1 MPSMWGEGEKGQ
13 AKCFKRKQKI
23 LFLLQGVQGGG
34 GGGSWMHVGK
44 VSTDFI
50 PACELS
56 FKRSALI

>member
-1 MPSMWGEGEKGQ
+1 MPAMWGEGEKGQ
-13 AKCFKRKQKI
+13 AKCFKRKQNI
-23 LFLLQGVQGGG
+23 LFLLHEVQGG

-56 FKRSALI
+56 FERSGLI